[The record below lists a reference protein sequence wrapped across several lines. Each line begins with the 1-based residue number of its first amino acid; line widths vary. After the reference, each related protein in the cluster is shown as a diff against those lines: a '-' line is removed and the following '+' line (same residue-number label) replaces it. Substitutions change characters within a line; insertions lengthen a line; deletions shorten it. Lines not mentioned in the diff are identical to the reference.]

1 MALSFD
7 STSLFST
14 LSTTSS
20 TSVDDSKV
28 YNTGYFLK
36 GGQRCTCKD
45 VCGNEIN
52 IRIPYR
58 YT

>member
-14 LSTTSS
+14 LSTISS
-20 TSVDDSKV
+20 TSSDDSKV

-36 GGQRCTCKD
+36 GGQRSACKD
-45 VCGNEIN
+45 VYGNETN